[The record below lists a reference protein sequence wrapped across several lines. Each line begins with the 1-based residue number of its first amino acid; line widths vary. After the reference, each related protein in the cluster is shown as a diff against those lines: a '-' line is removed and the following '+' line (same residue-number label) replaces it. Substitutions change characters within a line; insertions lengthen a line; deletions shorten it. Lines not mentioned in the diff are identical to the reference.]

1 MQIKFPQNLFWQV
14 GSASSN
20 LLLRVELIWSFFKV
34 GNSSQGML
42 NFARNWPFQL
52 LGLWNNNKRFYL
64 CNIFE
69 RKIKHGR
76 IQTKSQIK
84 DNLSRN
90 IQQDKFC
97 FLGRDGDRTE
107 PGGKEKISHYF
118 EKGVRMVADVHPHSL
133 LVQTCSHSPQKIHL
147 AEWNETH
154 RALFW
159 GTVWQNLFRR
169 TYYLWVYLCP
179 QIFLNSSAWSIF
191 LLLRDVFVYKVGAV
205 AYFFLT

>member
-1 MQIKFPQNLFWQV
+1 MQTKFLQNLFWQV
-14 GSASSN
+14 GSAFQICF
-20 LLLRVELIWSFFKV
+20 LELIWSFFKV

-64 CNIFE
+64 CTIFE
-69 RKIKHGR
+69 RKIQHGR
-76 IQTKSQIK
+76 IQTKSQII

-118 EKGVRMVADVHPHSL
+118 EKG
-133 LVQTCSHSPQKIHL
+133 
-147 AEWNETH
+147 
-154 RALFW
+154 W
-159 GTVWQNLFRR
+159 GWLQMYTLIPCWCKHAPTPLKKY
-169 TYYLWVYLCP
+169 T
-179 QIFLNSSAWSIF
+179 
-191 LLLRDVFVYKVGAV
+191 
-205 AYFFLT
+205 